1 MKVICAGLGKTGTT
15 SLKRALQELGYNT
28 YDYREHVTFHRQ
40 QWLNSFETDRIPDF
54 VDMYKG
60 VDAITDLPPA
70 FWFEEIFAAFPDAK
84 VILSM
89 RDSEEKWVQS
99 LVNHFRILGT
109 IPFYTRIYF
118 YIKGTQHFLNT
129 LHEAVYGSSN
139 PKATTLYRKKYR
151 QHNERVQAVIPRD
164 KLLIFN
170 VKQGWEPLCKFLCC
184 DVPSIP
190 FPKVNV
196 ASTVAKQVLSEAVK
210 RSRKFYLCVL
220 FVVTILVAI
229 LSMFVLQ

>member
-28 YDYREHVTFHRQ
+28 YHYKEHVTFHRQ

-54 VDMYKG
+54 VHMYKG

-70 FWFEEIFAAFPDAK
+70 FWFEEISAAFPDAK
-84 VILSM
+84 VILSV

-99 LVNHFRILGT
+99 FVNHLRLADT
-109 IPFYTRIYF
+109 VPFYVRIYS
-118 YIKGTQHFLNT
+118 YIRGKQHFENT
-129 LHEAVYGSSN
+129 LHDVVYGSYN
-139 PKATTLYRKKYR
+139 PNATALYRKRYR
-151 QHNERVQAVIPRD
+151 QHNERVQAVIPRE
-164 KLLIFN
+164 KLFIFN

-190 FPKVNV
+190 FPNVNV
-196 ASTVAKQVLSEAVK
+196 ESSETKK
-210 RSRKFYLCVL
+210 RMLEFARQARVCWFCVL
-220 FVVTILVAI
+220 FVAVSILIAT
-229 LSMFVLQ
+229 LSMFLL